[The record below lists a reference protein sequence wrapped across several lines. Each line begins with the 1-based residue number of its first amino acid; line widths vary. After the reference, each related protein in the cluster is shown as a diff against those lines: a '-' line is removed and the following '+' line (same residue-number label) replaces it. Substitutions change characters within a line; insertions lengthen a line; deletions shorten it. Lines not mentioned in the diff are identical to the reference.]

1 MGLYGERVG
10 AFTVVCADG
19 DEAARVE
26 SQIKILIRPMYSNPP
41 RHGARVATE
50 VMTNPELRA
59 QWLSDVKLMA
69 DRIISMRAQLR
80 DGLAKNGRRNISVF
94 FEKYQQLAN
103 LKVLLVTGNTSPI
116 RLECSPSLG

>member
-1 MGLYGERVG
+1 M
-10 AFTVVCADG
+10 VCADG

-80 DGLAKNGRRNISVF
+80 DGLAKHGRRNISVF
-94 FEKYQQLAN
+94 FGGN
-103 LKVLLVTGNTSPI
+103 INNWVT
-116 RLECSPSLG
+116 